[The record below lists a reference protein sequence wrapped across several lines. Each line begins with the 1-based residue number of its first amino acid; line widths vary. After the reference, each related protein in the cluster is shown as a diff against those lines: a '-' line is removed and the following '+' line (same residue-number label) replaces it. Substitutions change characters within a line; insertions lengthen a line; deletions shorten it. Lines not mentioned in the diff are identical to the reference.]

1 MIVAEPWPLNVF
13 DVERW
18 ALAKLPRDAADY
30 FAGGAEDEVT
40 LRANRAALEAVTLR
54 PRVLVD
60 VGALDTRVTVLGTE
74 AAFPVLVAPTGF
86 QQLAHLEGER
96 AMARGT
102 AAAGT
107 VMVVS
112 TYATVDL
119 EQVQRA
125 GDGPK
130 WFQLYV
136 HRDRGLTRSLVERAT
151 EAGYRALVVT
161 ADVPVL
167 GRRER
172 DLRNQFL
179 LPTNMRAAN
188 FPALDS
194 MELHDAAAR
203 ESALEHFH
211 AGIREPSFTWKDLD
225 WLASLTSLPLVLKGV
240 LRGDDTR
247 RALDRG
253 VRGLIVS
260 NHGGRQLDGAVP
272 TIRALPEVVAAVDG
286 AAEVLMDGGIRR
298 GVDVVRALALG
309 ARAVL
314 IGRPAVYGLAWNGAR
329 GVQAV
334 LELLRTELE
343 TAMALCGAPSVSE
356 VTRDLVE
363 GGGQSAKR

>member
-119 EQVQRA
+119 EQV
-125 GDGPK
+125 
-130 WFQLYV
+130 
-136 HRDRGLTRSLVERAT
+136 LVERAT